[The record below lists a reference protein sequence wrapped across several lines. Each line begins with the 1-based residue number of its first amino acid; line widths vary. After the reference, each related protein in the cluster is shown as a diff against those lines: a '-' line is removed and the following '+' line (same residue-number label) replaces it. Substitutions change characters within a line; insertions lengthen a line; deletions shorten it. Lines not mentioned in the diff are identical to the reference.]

1 MKTITLLNFNF
12 GIPKITSIR
21 HITNTTNS
29 VLQLLITRANFFHII
44 VTILKQTFKNMQS
57 IQWLF
62 NCHVVY
68 CEQPYLL
75 LCATFLGSITI
86 NNRPNVI
93 IRRNKPRTLSSL
105 SIYIACNSMYCVKET
120 SRTLCACVIVVVV
133 VAIFQPCIS
142 STNNVIFNVDTPSI
156 ANHYPEHRWW
166 MILLRT
172 LALNV

>member
-68 CEQPYLL
+68 CEQPHLL

-93 IRRNKPRTLSSL
+93 IRQNKSQTPSSL
-105 SIYIACNSMYCVKET
+105 SLAVLRQRDQSNIMCMCHRRRRRSNFCCST
-120 SRTLCACVIVVVV
+120 
-133 VAIFQPCIS
+133 IFQPCIS

-166 MILLRT
+166 IICCYIL
-172 LALNV
+172 